1 MQLSKQYNVLK
12 RTGVALL
19 YKGPFSETTISSLN
33 DLLKEKLEGEKK
45 KNRILTVFVEMAQ
58 NVAHYSIERDEKSGI
73 GILVLR
79 RKAHNWELNCG
90 NAITREQADFL
101 TKRLEETKQYSQEEL
116 KQKYN
121 EQIRSDRPEKSKG
134 AGLGFYEIARKSD
147 MPLVYQF
154 EESGDS
160 EEIFFR
166 LTARF
171 LLEGAYSTGL

>member
-1 MQLSKQYNVLK
+1 MQLSKQYNILK

-19 YKGPFSETTISSLN
+19 YKGPFSETTISALN
-33 DLLKEKLEGEKK
+33 ELLKEKLEGEKK

-58 NVAHYSIERDEKSGI
+58 NVAHYSKERDEKSGI
-73 GILVLR
+73 GILALR
-79 RKAHNWELNCG
+79 KKAHNWELNCG
-90 NAITREQADFL
+90 NAIDSSQSEFL
-101 TKRLEETKQYSQEEL
+101 KKKLEEIKSLSDEEL
-116 KQKYN
+116 KLKYN

-147 MPLVYQF
+147 LPLVIQF
-154 EESGDS
+154 EEGEE

-171 LLEGAYSTGL
+171 LLEEAE

>member
-1 MQLSKQYNVLK
+1 MQLSKQYNILK

-90 NAITREQADFL
+90 NAIQASRVGYLKDRL
-101 TKRLEETKQYSQEEL
+101 EDTKRLSQEEL
-116 KQKYN
+116 KQRYN
-121 EQIRSDRPEKSKG
+121 EQIRSDRPEESKG

-147 MPLVYQF
+147 LPLVFQF
-154 EESGDS
+154 EEGENGDV
-160 EEIFFR
+160 FFR

-171 LLEGAYSTGL
+171 LLEGFE

>member
-1 MQLSKQYNVLK
+1 MQLSKQYNILK
-12 RTGVALL
+12 KTGIALL

-33 DLLKEKLEGEKK
+33 ELLKEKLEGEKK

-58 NVAHYSIERDEKSGI
+58 NVAHYSDERDEKSGI
-73 GILVLR
+73 GILALR
-79 RKAHNWELNCG
+79 RKEKNWELNCG

-101 TKRLEETKQYSQEEL
+101 RSRLEETKKFSPEEL

-121 EQIRSDRPEKSKG
+121 DQIRSDRPEESKG

-147 MPLVYQF
+147 LPLVYQF
-154 EESGDS
+154 EEGEDG
-160 EEIFFR
+160 IFFR

-171 LLEGAYSTGL
+171 LLDGNE

>member
-33 DLLKEKLEGEKK
+33 DLLKEKLEEEKK

-90 NAITREQADFL
+90 NAITQEQATYL
-101 TKRLEETKQYSQEEL
+101 KGKIEEVKKLSQEEL
-116 KQKYN
+116 KQRYN

-134 AGLGFYEIARKSD
+134 AGLGFFEIARKSD
-147 MPLVYQF
+147 MPLVYQL
-154 EESGDS
+154 EEADNGDL
-160 EEIFFR
+160 FFR

-171 LLEGAYSTGL
+171 LLEGAYSSGL